1 MTCEE
6 CRQQLVLCEEGGTVP
21 GLAKDHLKQCFP
33 CREFVHDGERLR
45 KEVHLL
51 AETEQ
56 APRELRQ
63 RIQAMFE
70 ARIPQGRIRERRL
83 PAWAGVAAT
92 LVLLALAGGGLKWY
106 IAQRSLTPN
115 RLAREFISDH
125 LNYLPG
131 KEEIVSTSPR
141 DVEQWF
147 QGRVDF
153 PVRVPELPAAALSDA
168 RVCQIA
174 GRNAALIHYRHKPD
188 ESLISLFV
196 TIEPQSFERAGKA
209 MEISSSY
216 QGLNSTLWCH
226 RGLVF
231 SLVAPVDET
240 SLDQLAQSVRR
251 QSP

>member
-6 CRQQLVLCEEGGTVP
+6 CRDQLVLSERGGPVPSSAEE
-21 GLAKDHLKQCFP
+21 HLKQCLA
-33 CREFVHDGERLR
+33 CQEFVHDSERLR

-51 AETEQ
+51 AQTEQ
-56 APRELRQ
+56 APGELRE
-63 RIQAMFE
+63 RVQALFE
-70 ARIPQGRIRERRL
+70 ARIPQGGARGRRF

-92 LVLLALAGGGLKWY
+92 IGLLALSGYGLKRY
-106 IAQRSLTPN
+106 YTQRSLTPDH
-115 RLAREFISDH
+115 LAREFISDH

-131 KEEIVSTSPR
+131 REEIVSNSPR

-153 PVRVPELPAAALSDA
+153 PVRVPELPEATLSDA

-174 GRNAALIHYRHKPD
+174 GRKAALLHYRHKPD
-188 ESLISLFV
+188 ESLISFFV
-196 TIEPQSFERAGKA
+196 TVEPQSFERAGKS
-209 MEISSSY
+209 MEVSTSY

-231 SLVAPVDET
+231 SLVAAVDEP
-240 SLDQLAQSVRR
+240 SLDQLAESVRR